1 MLDKVTKIFYNT
13 IHKDVYGTF
22 KSGQNSIEN
31 PNPGDIWPCPIYK
44 SLAEFMRFI
53 TRCLYLFCL
62 KYMEWVSIWHSSIG
76 ITRTYFYGWSSHI
89 DIAQ

>member
-13 IHKDVYGTF
+13 IHEDVYGTF

-44 SLAEFMRFI
+44 KACWIHAIHYPMPIFVLSEVHGMGE
-53 TRCLYLFCL
+53 
-62 KYMEWVSIWHSSIG
+62 YMAQFNWHN
-76 ITRTYFYGWSSHI
+76 T
-89 DIAQ
+89 DILLWMK